1 MNTLIAISGLG
12 VFCLIA
18 EIFNFRKAIV
28 PVVILG
34 LLAILGTTLNIWSFG
49 ELLNSQYTNMIVA
62 DKFSNAFSSLF
73 IVLTIFLVAMSHDVY
88 KDH

>member
-18 EIFNFRKAIV
+18 EIFNLRKAIV

-34 LLAILGTTLNIWSFG
+34 LLAVLGTTLNLYTFG
-49 ELLNSQYTNMIVA
+49 SICDGKYSNMIVV
-62 DKFSNAFSSLF
+62 DKFSSAFVSLF
-73 IVLTIFLVAMSHDVY
+73 ILLYCLYCFRL
-88 KDH
+88 

>member
-49 ELLNSQYTNMIVA
+49 DTNPDNAQSVFVLREENCNENVIYYISISYHLLI
-62 DKFSNAFSSLF
+62 
-73 IVLTIFLVAMSHDVY
+73 
-88 KDH
+88 